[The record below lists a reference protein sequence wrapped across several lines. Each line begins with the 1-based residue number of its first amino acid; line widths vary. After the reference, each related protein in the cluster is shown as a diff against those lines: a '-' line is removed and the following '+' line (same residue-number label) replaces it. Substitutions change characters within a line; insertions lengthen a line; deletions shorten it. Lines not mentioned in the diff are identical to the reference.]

1 MSEVLRQVTTL
12 EEGAAAAS
20 GRPCS
25 VGTRPATGRLLLV
38 HTYRARP
45 AASATCT
52 LRCSS
57 GGGTGLKSRA
67 VMPRRR
73 QRA

>member
-1 MSEVLRQVTTL
+1 LSEVLRQVATL

-20 GRPCS
+20 GRPSS
-25 VGTRPATGRLLLV
+25 VGTRPATGRLLLAPPE
-38 HTYRARP
+38 RARP

-57 GGGTGLKSRA
+57 GGGTGLKSSA